1 MKNEED
7 DDLVSHLQCDVELAI
22 TGKEDAAMNK
32 RAADALRKAAA
43 MVESGDLETG
53 FIDLRDD
60 AGKKVGTIYV
70 DYSEGNMFSLD
81 TPN

>member
-1 MKNEED
+1 MED
-7 DDLVSHLQCDVELAI
+7 DELTPHLQCDVELQI
-22 TGKEDAAMNK
+22 TATSGEMLNKSAAQ
-32 RAADALRKAAA
+32 ALRKAAA
-43 MVESGDLETG
+43 MVESGQLEDG

-70 DYSEGNMFSLD
+70 DYSEGNLFSLE